1 MKQLLALVGISLG
14 LALAVPAYAEPGV
27 DEPATDEN
35 NGSFL
40 ADLKKVGIGFSDPGQ
55 AVSAGQAVCGA
66 LHNGMGG
73 LHLIQHLQ
81 ESNPALT
88 ESGAAQFAT
97 ISAKAYCPKQLDESG
112 EPGKKY
118 LKGNAPGKGTGEDET
133 TVPKTEDHS
142 KSTANHTGGGD

>member
-1 MKQLLALVGISLG
+1 MKSLFAVLGVSLG
-14 LALAVPAYAEPGV
+14 LMLAGPAHAEPGV
-27 DEPATDEN
+27 DEPATDDN
-35 NGSFL
+35 NPSFL
-40 ADLKKVGIGFSDPGQ
+40 ADLKKVGIGFSDPSQ

-97 ISAKAYCPKQLDESG
+97 ISAKAYCPKQLAEEE
-112 EPGKKY
+112 EPAKKY
-118 LKGNAPGKGTGEDET
+118 LHGNAPGKGTGDGET
-133 TVPKTEDHS
+133 TVPK
-142 KSTANHTGGGD
+142 GGGGGGGGG

>member
-1 MKQLLALVGISLG
+1 MKQLLALLG
-14 LALAVPAYAEPGV
+14 TLAVIMLAAPAHAEPGI
-27 DEPATDEN
+27 DEPAGDEN

-97 ISAKAYCPKQLDESG
+97 ISAKAYCPKQLEEEH
-112 EPGKKY
+112 EPGHKY
-118 LKGNAPGKGTGEDET
+118 MKGNAPGKGTGDGES
-133 TVPKTEDHS
+133 TVPKGPGGG
-142 KSTANHTGGGD
+142 GGGD